1 MNALAFERALQ
12 PALSPY
18 SIGIWAKWH
27 NAANN
32 IGSTPA
38 KKPLRLRIP
47 RSDAP
52 LQIFKHDRDRR

>member
-1 MNALAFERALQ
+1 LQ

-18 SIGIWAKWH
+18 SISIWAKWH